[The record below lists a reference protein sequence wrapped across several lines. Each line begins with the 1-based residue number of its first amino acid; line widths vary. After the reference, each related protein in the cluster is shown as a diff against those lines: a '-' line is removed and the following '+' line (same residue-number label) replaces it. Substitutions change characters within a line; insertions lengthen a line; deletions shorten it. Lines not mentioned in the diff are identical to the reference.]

1 MHSNK
6 ILIFC
11 LQRDMSDQPRQAA
24 AVWLRGVTGMNRD
37 TQGVTGPAYRSA
49 AITTELKE
57 SPDLQV
63 AAAESDQKEARALTL
78 AVKDMTGA
86 MRHLMA
92 NKTSNGDGT
101 KPPGYAASERVPSTS
116 SA

>member
-1 MHSNK
+1 
-6 ILIFC
+6 
-11 LQRDMSDQPRQAA
+11 MSAQPRETAA
-24 AVWLRGVTGMNRD
+24 LWLRGVTGMSGD
-37 TQGVTGPAYRSA
+37 PSTPLFRSAMNGDPA
-49 AITTELKE
+49 AITAELKE
-57 SPDLQV
+57 SPPLRA
-63 AAAESDQKEARALTL
+63 AAAEVDQKEARALTL

-92 NKTSNGDGT
+92 NKASNGDGT

>member
-1 MHSNK
+1 
-6 ILIFC
+6 
-11 LQRDMSDQPRQAA
+11 MSAQPREAA
-24 AVWLRGVTGMNRD
+24 ALWLRGITGMNGD
-37 TQGVTGPAYRSA
+37 SGVGGPLYRSA
-49 AITTELKE
+49 ADPAAITAELKE
-57 SPDLQV
+57 SPPLQV
-63 AAAESDQKEARALTL
+63 AAAESDQKEAQALTL

-101 KPPGYAASERVPSTS
+101 KPPGYAALELVVPSSS